1 MSFKKYALCN
11 AALAQDIVKEISDA
25 DATLTDNQIDDELRR
40 VQQKMTMY
48 NKLNEASRMKKP
60 TQPKKDK

>member
-11 AALAQDIVKEISDA
+11 IALAQDIEAEIRAEYPQWKDKKVEK
-25 DATLTDNQIDDELRR
+25 ELRK

-48 NKLNEASRMKKP
+48 NKFNTKEKMKR
-60 TQPKKDK
+60 PKRPKEK